1 MRNYSSLTSPGG
13 AANRSVYFASPVL
26 WLVLLLLTVFAVG
39 SVRAQGVD
47 IRKLDSDGRG
57 DVYEIQIDWSLSLGQ
72 TLDSLGSDRLDMET
86 GVALTRGWF
95 GASEILNL
103 PALVAP
109 GVQVISSDHES
120 RSLAASLDEEEM
132 WLLEELSNAPA
143 RIEGVGMSRRV
154 PTATLVFQPVT
165 YDAESGVLRR
175 YSRIRVLVTHTPAQP
190 RPAGMALGVS
200 SARAS
205 VTQSVLADGIVFKF
219 PVREE
224 GVYRIDHEM
233 MQQML
238 ATANMSV
245 SDVRMSEIRIYG
257 NGGEP
262 LPALAGAPR
271 PIDLVENP
279 IEVIGGANDRFN
291 QGDAIIFF
299 ARGPHGWRYRGVD
312 GWEHYV
318 NPFSNDNYYF
328 LKIGGSGRRIA
339 TSPAPSGSAAQSF
352 EQVTGRIFEHR
363 DEVMW
368 GKSGGSGKT
377 WVSRRIESTGELQIF
392 DNRTM
397 PDMAAGTMHVSA
409 HVAIRSNPRTAVLF
423 FDGSNQIGRILASR
437 FVSDNTLIPSAASS
451 TGSFTVPSAEG
462 RLNVSMRIE
471 SSSGAPSA
479 ALDWMRVLY
488 PQRLRASGG
497 LLRFATPG
505 GESGL
510 LEFRMN
516 GFTGPARVWDVTDI
530 GAVGALP
537 VETVGEERRIR
548 VDVADPNRP
557 REIIAFTDQ
566 TIRTLRTSIASW
578 NGAVERV
585 SQQNLHGLAQHP
597 EFVIVTPN
605 ELRAAADR
613 LADHRRAE
621 GMDVL
626 VADIQQI
633 YNEFSGGVPDM
644 RAVRDFFKF
653 VYDRS
658 PGIEPRFRYALL
670 FGDGHYN
677 FRDIAENGAAP
688 NLENWIFPYQTQDS
702 FDPIRSYTSDDYFGL
717 LDDNEGIWNYPGDY
731 PISPPGGPVERM
743 DIGIGRLTAQTVR
756 EADVFVDK
764 ILSYESSLNHG
775 QWRSLYTF
783 LADDHL
789 TGLTGS
795 TQEQDLHTQNA
806 DAVAQ
811 IVEGQHPRVNVRKI
825 YAESYQRE
833 YINGWRIP
841 EARRDLLN
849 TINDGTLILNFSG
862 HGNTESLMQEQVF
875 TRSDVAGLTNSD
887 RLNVFITATCDFGR
901 WDLADR
907 QSTAEELLLHEG
919 GGSVALMTTV
929 RLVFTSSDIRQLN
942 VGLNRELTRY
952 LLQTAEDGGA
962 MRLGDVMRLTK
973 NTNAGL
979 QGNNRKFNLL
989 GDPTMR
995 IGLPSSKVV
1004 VERVND
1010 VDVTDDEAPMRALEK
1025 IVLQGSVTNDQ
1036 GVHDAGFN
1044 GMVDISVFDAE
1055 RRVPLVERR
1064 YMTVPYYTVREDVI
1078 WRGTATAESGR
1089 FEATFVVPKDIS
1101 YRNELGR
1108 ISTYAYSAD
1117 GHALGFTESVRVGG
1131 TAPNPTLDVAG
1142 PDIRLFLNDTTFVAG
1157 GIVSADPTLIVK
1169 LFDES
1174 GINTVGSGVGHE
1186 MLLTFNDDD
1195 GNAVDLSRHYQAEA
1209 GSYQSGKVEYR
1220 IDRPLAPGRNT
1231 LSVRAW
1237 DVANNSSTE
1246 SIDFYIAESEALTL
1260 RNIFNYPNPTSG
1272 RTRFVF
1278 EHNQPPGTPARV
1290 QVRVYTINGRA
1301 IRTIKAEEALPAGV
1315 LMSNVVQIPWDGLD
1329 DDLGTL
1335 ATGVYL
1341 YRLRVE
1347 VEGSD
1352 GDNQVSEHIDRIAL
1366 IR

>member
-1 MRNYSSLTSPGG
+1 VRNYLSLIFSGG
-13 AANRSVYFASPVL
+13 AANRSAYFAL
-26 WLVLLLLTVFAVG
+26 LVLPLVFLFATTFIIAD
-39 SVRAQGVD
+39 SHAQGVD
-47 IRKLDSDGRG
+47 IRKIDTDARG
-57 DVYEIQIDWSLSLGQ
+57 DVYELRIDWSLTLGQ
-72 TLDSLGSDRLDMET
+72 TLDSLGSDRLDMRT
-86 GVALTRGWF
+86 VGALTRGWF
-95 GASEILNL
+95 NASEILDL
-103 PALVAP
+103 PALSAP
-109 GVQVISSDHES
+109 QLQIISVDHES
-120 RSLAASLDEEEM
+120 RALAASLGEEET
-132 WLLEELSNAPA
+132 WVLDELAKSAV
-143 RIEGVGMSRRV
+143 RIDGLGMSRRV

-175 YSRIRVLVTHTPAQP
+175 YSRIRVRVTPPPAQRQTP
-190 RPAGMALGVS
+190 GMALGVS
-200 SARAS
+200 SDRAS
-205 VTQSVLADGIVFKF
+205 VSQSVLADGVVFKF
-219 PVREE
+219 PVLEE
-224 GVYRIDHEM
+224 GIYRIDYEM
-233 MQQML
+233 MQQVL
-238 ATANMSV
+238 STANMSV
-245 SDVRMSEIRIYG
+245 GDVRMSEIRIFG
-257 NGGEP
+257 NGGQP

-291 QGDAIIFF
+291 QGDAVVFY
-299 ARGPHGWRYRGVD
+299 AKGPSGWRYRGVD

-318 NPFSNDNYYF
+318 NPYSTANYYF
-328 LKIGGSGRRIA
+328 LKIGGTGRRVSA
-339 TSPAPSGSAAQSF
+339 AAAPSGSAVQSYQ
-352 EQVTGRIFEHR
+352 QVTGRIFEQR
-363 DEVMW
+363 DELMW

-377 WVSRRIESTGELQIF
+377 WLSRRIEASGELRVF
-392 DNRTM
+392 DNRAV
-397 PDMAAGTMHVSA
+397 PDMAPGTMQVSA

-423 FDGSNQIGRILASR
+423 FDGGNQIGRILASR
-437 FVSDNTLIPSAASS
+437 FISDGTLVPSAASS
-451 TGSFTVPSAEG
+451 TGSFTVPATEG

-471 SSSGAPSA
+471 NPSGAPSA

-488 PQRLRASGG
+488 PQRLRASNGM
-497 LLRFATPG
+497 LRFATPG
-505 GESGL
+505 GESGV
-510 LEFRMN
+510 LEFRMG
-516 GFTGPARVWDVTDI
+516 GFSGTPRVWDVTEI
-530 GAVGALP
+530 GAVRALT
-537 VETVGEERRIR
+537 VEAAGDERRVR
-548 VDVADPNRP
+548 TDVIDPHRP

-566 TIRTLRTSIASW
+566 AIRTLRTSIAGW
-578 NGAVERV
+578 NGTVERV
-585 SQQNLHGLAQHP
+585 QTQNLHGLAQHP
-597 EFVIVTPN
+597 EFVIVAPG
-605 ELRAAADR
+605 EFRAAADR
-613 LADHRRAE
+613 LADHRRAQ

-626 VADIQQI
+626 VVDVQKV

-658 PGIEPRFRYALL
+658 PGSEPRFRYALL

-688 NLENWIFPYQTQDS
+688 NLKNWILPYQTRDS

-717 LDDNEGIWNYPGDY
+717 LDDNEGIWDYPGEY
-731 PISPPGGPVERM
+731 SSAPPGGIVERM
-743 DIGIGRLTAQTVR
+743 DIGVGRLTVQTSR
-756 EADVFVDK
+756 EADVVVDK
-764 ILSYESSLNHG
+764 ILSYESAQNHG

-789 TGLTGS
+789 TGLTGT

-811 IVEGQHPRVNVRKI
+811 LVESQYPRVNVKKI

-833 YINGWRIP
+833 FINGWRIP

-849 TINDGTLILNFSG
+849 TLNDGTLILNFSG

-875 TRSDVAGLTNSD
+875 TRADVARLNNAD
-887 RLNVFITATCDFGR
+887 RLSIFITATCDFGR
-901 WDLADR
+901 WDMPDR
-907 QSTAEELLLHEG
+907 QSGAEDLLLHEG
-919 GGSVALMTTV
+919 GGSVALLTTV
-929 RLVFTSSDIRQLN
+929 RLVFTSGDIFSLN
-942 VGLNRELTRY
+942 VGLNRELTRH
-952 LLQTAEDGGA
+952 LLQPAADGSA
-962 MRLGDVMRLTK
+962 MRLGDAMRLTK
-973 NTNAGL
+973 NTQAGL

-995 IGLPSSKVV
+995 IGLPSSEVV

-1010 VDVTDDEAPMRALEK
+1010 VEVSESEAPLRALEK
-1025 IVLQGSVTNDQ
+1025 VVLQGSVRNDF
-1036 GVHDAGFN
+1036 GLHDASFSGL
-1044 GMVDISVFDAE
+1044 VDISVFDAE

-1064 YMTVPYYTVREDVI
+1064 YMSVPYYTVREDLI
-1078 WRGTATAESGR
+1078 WRGTATAENGQ

-1117 GHALGFTESVRVGG
+1117 GHALGYTENVRVGG
-1131 TAPNPTLDVAG
+1131 TAPNPTVDVAG

-1186 MLLTFNDDD
+1186 MLLTFNDDA
-1195 GNAVDLSRHYQAEA
+1195 GNAVDLSRYYQAEA
-1209 GSYQSGKVEYR
+1209 GSYQRGKVEYR
-1220 IDRPLAPGRNT
+1220 VDRPLTPGRNT

-1246 SIDFYIAESEALTL
+1246 TIDFYVAESEALTL

-1290 QVRVYTINGRA
+1290 QVRVYTLNGRA
-1301 IRTIKAEEALPAGV
+1301 IRTINADEALPAGV
-1315 LMSNVVQIPWDGLD
+1315 LTSNVVQIPWDGLD

-1347 VEGSD
+1347 VDGSD
-1352 GDNQVSEHIDRIAL
+1352 GDSQVSEHIDRIAL